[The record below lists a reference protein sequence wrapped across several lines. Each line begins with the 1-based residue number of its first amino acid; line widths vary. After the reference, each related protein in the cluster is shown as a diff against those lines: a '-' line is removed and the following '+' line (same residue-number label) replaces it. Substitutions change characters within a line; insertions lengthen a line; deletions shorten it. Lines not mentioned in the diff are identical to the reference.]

1 MDRDTS
7 VSSDP
12 SSRRRNQHHPVLPPW
27 ENRSVSQV
35 PFMEPGSPGLVQ
47 RDEQGF
53 FRQSSYTNHRPKL
66 SASMSAP
73 HVDEYSSPVSEHST
87 SNPWKSTAPLPPT
100 TLPKSPPYDAPAYGR
115 AAYDERTYSKPPFR
129 KAASQPTQPHVPHV
143 HHAPP
148 TPPESESRSLRSASA
163 SPPINPAT
171 KALPGTMSSR
181 ASRNRSA
188 SQSQV
193 KPRTKEH
200 RSSHPESSKE
210 DQAGLG
216 KRFKSAFRDIFK
228 KNPIDESQ
236 FERISDRHWTDEY

>member
-1 MDRDTS
+1 
-7 VSSDP
+7 
-12 SSRRRNQHHPVLPPW
+12 
-27 ENRSVSQV
+27 
-35 PFMEPGSPGLVQ
+35 
-47 RDEQGF
+47 
-53 FRQSSYTNHRPKL
+53 
-66 SASMSAP
+66 MSAP

-200 RSSHPESSKE
+200 RSSHPEPSKE

-228 KNPIDESQ
+228 KDPIDESQ

>member
-12 SSRRRNQHHPVLPPW
+12 SSRRRNYHHPVLPPW
-27 ENRSVSQV
+27 EVRSVSQV
-35 PFMEPGSPGLVQ
+35 PFMEPGSPSLVQ

-53 FRQSSYTNHRPKL
+53 FRQSSYANHRPKL

-87 SNPWKSTAPLPPT
+87 SNPWKSNAPLPPT
-100 TLPKSPPYDAPAYGR
+100 TLPQSPPYDAPSYGR
-115 AAYDERTYSKPPFR
+115 AAYDDRTYSKPPFR
-129 KAASQPTQPHVPHV
+129 KAASQPEPSHVFQ
-143 HHAPP
+143 APP
-148 TPPESESRSLRSASA
+148 TPPDSETRSSLRSASA
-163 SPPINPAT
+163 SPPIRPST

-188 SQSQV
+188 SQSQT
-193 KPRTKEH
+193 KSRTREN
-200 RSSHPESSKE
+200 RSGHSQAKE

-228 KNPIDESQ
+228 KDPIDESQ
-236 FERISDRHWTDEY
+236 FERISDRHWTDDY